1 MDEQNNQNYN
11 IHLNQDR
18 PKPDLEE
25 KKAEHHKKVFQ
36 QDEEEIDLRDY
47 IEVLIKRKW
56 AILAIFL
63 VAVIAAGVISFL
75 TPPTYQAGN
84 LIEIGQIKRA
94 PLQSLED
101 LKAVF
106 ERISFL
112 KKIEDEIK
120 TPLELAENIAPETI
134 TNMFNIE
141 KAGEGTGYSK
151 FIKIKGRANT
161 PEKAVIVVNAVTKII
176 LEYHQNLFSVAE
188 ETFNI
193 EMEMIKNSK
202 EKTKKDIEKIQQDIV
217 RLNQDIQKY
226 EQEINKRADIQT
238 EGQGRIAE
246 SYINL
251 LATSKNQKENKESQL
266 LGLEQQLVSF
276 DQAIQQKEY
285 EKVYETKPT
294 KVEVEAVSPEIRI
307 APKRKQNVVIAGILG
322 IFIGIFYAFCAEY
335 FCKEKNS

>member
-25 KKAEHHKKVFQ
+25 KKLEHHKEIFQ
-36 QDEEEIDLRDY
+36 HDEEEIDLKDY
-47 IEVLIKRKW
+47 IEVLIKKKW
-56 AILAIFL
+56 AILSIFL
-63 VAVIAAGVISFL
+63 VTVITAGVVSFII
-75 TPPTYQAGN
+75 PPIYQASN
-84 LIEIGQIKRA
+84 LIEIGQIKKA

-101 LKAVF
+101 LKAIF

-112 KKIEDEIK
+112 KKIENKIK
-120 TPLELAENIAPETI
+120 TPLELTENITPETI
-134 TNMFNIE
+134 FNMFNIE
-141 KAGEGTGYSK
+141 KSVEGAGYSK

-161 PEKAVIVVNAVTKII
+161 PEKAVIVVNAVTEIL
-176 LEYHQNLFSVAE
+176 LEYHQNLFSMAE
-188 ETFNI
+188 KTFNI
-193 EMEMIKNSK
+193 EMETIKNSK
-202 EKTKKDIEKIQQDIV
+202 EKTKKDIERIKQDII
-217 RLNQDIQKY
+217 RINQDIQKY

-266 LGLEQQLVSF
+266 IGLEQQLVSL
-276 DQAIQQKEY
+276 DQVIQQKEY

-294 KVEVEAVSPEIRI
+294 KVEVEAVSPETRI

-335 FCKEKNS
+335 FCKEKTS